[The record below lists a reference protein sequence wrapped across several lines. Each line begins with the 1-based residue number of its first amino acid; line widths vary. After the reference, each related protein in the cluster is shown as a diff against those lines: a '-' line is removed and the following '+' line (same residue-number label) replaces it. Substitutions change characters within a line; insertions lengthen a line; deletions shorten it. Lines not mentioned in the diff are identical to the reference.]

1 LLTVDLIILG
11 NRETVRVKVAKN
23 PNGEIIHIKPE
34 YADLKQLA
42 EKTNKP
48 LRELS
53 EIAVAKAREV
63 LKK

>member
-1 LLTVDLIILG
+1 VDLFVLG
-11 NRETVRVKVAKN
+11 NKETVRIKVAKN

-34 YADLKQLA
+34 YDDLKQLA
-42 EKTNKP
+42 DKTKKP

-63 LKK
+63 LKR